1 MLGEIMILLVFYN
14 GLFILYSSL
23 QMDIQYTLTIYLS
36 LIDCP
41 VLCEKTNIKS
51 DFDEGC
57 RVLSVSAVGDVI

>member
-1 MLGEIMILLVFYN
+1 MKNLVKLSQPEIMNIVPTYV
-14 GLFILYSSL
+14 
-23 QMDIQYTLTIYLS
+23 YTLTIYLS